1 MKIHRDNQD
10 DIVTADSIKYL
21 GVQDGRVV
29 YWNNKELC
37 EKESRKYNSKS
48 NFKNGSWSAYN
59 YSLKNNWLNELY
71 PNYEK

>member
-29 YWNNKELC
+29 YWNNKELY
-37 EKESRKYNSKS
+37 EMDSEQFQIIES
-48 NFKNGSWSAYN
+48 
-59 YSLKNNWLNELY
+59 NELRFNAI
-71 PNYEK
+71 PSTNVITIYETKGE